1 MGGSRGTLRVYRR
14 VLIQVETTAL
24 GTDSAGET
32 RRNLTRRQLPADA
45 AAVSGPIRDF
55 LSVKKN
61 GRTDELKGSLEQIP
75 GRLMPLAYP
84 ARILR

>member
-24 GTDSAGET
+24 GTDGAGET

-55 LSVKKN
+55 LTVKKKKKKIYC
-61 GRTDELKGSLEQIP
+61 D
-75 GRLMPLAYP
+75 A
-84 ARILR
+84 